1 MNIRLI
7 TRTVGYILWV
17 EGGFLLLPLLV
28 SLGYGDGCWEAFLSA
43 ALLCGILGA
52 LAYLVPVKRGRM
64 QGRDAYAAVALAWVA
79 LTLTGT
85 FPYLLSDTIP
95 SFVDA
100 LFETASGLT
109 TTGATILDSV
119 ETMPPSILFWRSETQ
134 WMGGMGVL
142 VLFLALM
149 PHLGDGAY
157 YLMKAESPGP
167 IKSKLVPRVGG
178 TAKILYTIY
187 IVLTAAEAVALR
199 IAGMSWFDAVNHS
212 FTTMATGGFSV
223 RNTSIAEYQS
233 DAITWVIVAFTFLAG
248 INFSLLYAVVRGRIR
263 DALRSEELRWYLL
276 ILAATIGLICV
287 DLHVELGQGW
297 YESVTDAAFQA
308 TTIMSTTG
316 YATKDFTLWPTF
328 SRCILVL
335 LMYVGGCA
343 GSTAGGMKISRLM
356 LQVKSLRR
364 ELDHIIHPNRVSV
377 ITIDG
382 QSVDERAVNSA
393 HMFQVA
399 YLLILMAGTLVV
411 SLDVLGFT
419 ESFVASLTCISNVGP
434 SLGALG
440 PMANFA
446 PLSWFSKL
454 VLALIMLMG
463 RLELMPLLVLLSPV
477 FLVLAIAIKLDS
489 HGPVFYRQVRVTQYG
504 REFRIFK
511 FRTMVQNA
519 DRIGSQVT
527 VSGDS
532 RITRVG
538 KVIRSCRLDE
548 VGQLLNVLGGSMS
561 FVGTRPEVPKYVARY
576 TPEMMATL
584 LLPAGVTSEASI
596 RYKDEAELLD
606 KAEDV
611 DETYVQQVLPGK
623 MAYNL
628 ASIRRFGLG
637 QELLT
642 MLRTVKAV
650 L

>member
-119 ETMPPSILFWRSETQ
+119 ETMPPSILFGRCETQ

-343 GSTAGGMKISRLM
+343 GSTAGGLKISRVIALVG
-356 LQVKSLRR
+356 LAKRKLHESVNPK
-364 ELDHIIHPNRVSV
+364 RVSV
-377 ITIDG
+377 VVYEG
-382 QSVDERAVNSA
+382 KPMNERAQNDIA
-393 HMFQVA
+393 LYF
-399 YLLILMAGTLVV
+399 ILYTFVFFGLVV
-411 SLDVLGFT
+411 LISFENLDFAT
-419 ESFVASLTCISNVGP
+419 TFSAVATTYNNVGP
-434 SLGALG
+434 GLGTIG
-440 PMANFA
+440 PTGNFGGF
-446 PLSWFSKL
+446 SGFSKL
-454 VLALIMLMG
+454 VLSFGMVAG
-463 RLELMPLLVLLSPV
+463 RLEIMPLILLFAPSTWR
-477 FLVLAIAIKLDS
+477 A
-489 HGPVFYRQVRVTQYG
+489 
-504 REFRIFK
+504 
-511 FRTMVQNA
+511 
-519 DRIGSQVT
+519 
-527 VSGDS
+527 
-532 RITRVG
+532 
-538 KVIRSCRLDE
+538 
-548 VGQLLNVLGGSMS
+548 
-561 FVGTRPEVPKYVARY
+561 
-576 TPEMMATL
+576 
-584 LLPAGVTSEASI
+584 
-596 RYKDEAELLD
+596 
-606 KAEDV
+606 
-611 DETYVQQVLPGK
+611 
-623 MAYNL
+623 
-628 ASIRRFGLG
+628 
-637 QELLT
+637 
-642 MLRTVKAV
+642 
-650 L
+650 

>member
-1 MNIRLI
+1 
-7 TRTVGYILWV
+7 
-17 EGGFLLLPLLV
+17 
-28 SLGYGDGCWEAFLSA
+28 
-43 ALLCGILGA
+43 
-52 LAYLVPVKRGRM
+52 M

-79 LTLTGT
+79 LTLTGA

-142 VLFLALM
+142 VLFLALT

-248 INFSLLYAVVRGRIR
+248 INFSLLYAVVRGRIK

-316 YATKDFTLWPTF
+316 LRHQGLHPVAHLQPVYSGAADVCGRLRRFHSRRHEDQPPDAAGQEPAAGAGSHHPPQPGVGYHHGRPERGRAGRQFRPHVSGGVPADPDGRYAGGFA
-328 SRCILVL
+328 
-335 LMYVGGCA
+335 GCA
-343 GSTAGGMKISRLM
+343 GLHGVLCGIADLYQQCWSVAG
-356 LQVKSLRR
+356 
-364 ELDHIIHPNRVSV
+364 
-377 ITIDG
+377 
-382 QSVDERAVNSA
+382 
-393 HMFQVA
+393 
-399 YLLILMAGTLVV
+399 
-411 SLDVLGFT
+411 
-419 ESFVASLTCISNVGP
+419 C
-434 SLGALG
+434 
-440 PMANFA
+440 
-446 PLSWFSKL
+446 SW
-454 VLALIMLMG
+454 
-463 RLELMPLLVLLSPV
+463 P
-477 FLVLAIAIKLDS
+477 
-489 HGPVFYRQVRVTQYG
+489 HG
-504 REFRIFK
+504 
-511 FRTMVQNA
+511 
-519 DRIGSQVT
+519 
-527 VSGDS
+527 
-532 RITRVG
+532 
-538 KVIRSCRLDE
+538 
-548 VGQLLNVLGGSMS
+548 
-561 FVGTRPEVPKYVARY
+561 
-576 TPEMMATL
+576 
-584 LLPAGVTSEASI
+584 
-596 RYKDEAELLD
+596 
-606 KAEDV
+606 
-611 DETYVQQVLPGK
+611 
-623 MAYNL
+623 
-628 ASIRRFGLG
+628 
-637 QELLT
+637 
-642 MLRTVKAV
+642 
-650 L
+650 

>member
-248 INFSLLYAVVRGRIR
+248 INFSLLYAVVQGRSAQRGAAVVSADFSGHHHPDLRRPARGAGTGLVRIR
-263 DALRSEELRWYLL
+263 HRRGVSGHHHHEHHWLRHQGLHPVAHLQPVYSGAADVCGRLRRFHSRRHE
-276 ILAATIGLICV
+276 
-287 DLHVELGQGW
+287 DQPP
-297 YESVTDAAFQA
+297 DAA
-308 TTIMSTTG
+308 
-316 YATKDFTLWPTF
+316 
-328 SRCILVL
+328 
-335 LMYVGGCA
+335 
-343 GSTAGGMKISRLM
+343 
-356 LQVKSLRR
+356 
-364 ELDHIIHPNRVSV
+364 
-377 ITIDG
+377 
-382 QSVDERAVNSA
+382 
-393 HMFQVA
+393 
-399 YLLILMAGTLVV
+399 
-411 SLDVLGFT
+411 
-419 ESFVASLTCISNVGP
+419 
-434 SLGALG
+434 
-440 PMANFA
+440 
-446 PLSWFSKL
+446 
-454 VLALIMLMG
+454 
-463 RLELMPLLVLLSPV
+463 
-477 FLVLAIAIKLDS
+477 
-489 HGPVFYRQVRVTQYG
+489 
-504 REFRIFK
+504 
-511 FRTMVQNA
+511 
-519 DRIGSQVT
+519 
-527 VSGDS
+527 
-532 RITRVG
+532 
-538 KVIRSCRLDE
+538 
-548 VGQLLNVLGGSMS
+548 
-561 FVGTRPEVPKYVARY
+561 
-576 TPEMMATL
+576 
-584 LLPAGVTSEASI
+584 
-596 RYKDEAELLD
+596 
-606 KAEDV
+606 
-611 DETYVQQVLPGK
+611 
-623 MAYNL
+623 
-628 ASIRRFGLG
+628 G
-637 QELLT
+637 QEP
-642 MLRTVKAV
+642 AA
-650 L
+650 